1 MLYIL
6 MRLSQS
12 AAAAAS
18 PPPLAVLNLAL
29 YLVYTALFLLY
40 IHHNMDTVPHS
51 FKKKVIYLTTFFCP
65 LR

>member
-1 MLYIL
+1 

-51 FKKKVIYLTTFFCP
+51 FKKKVIT
-65 LR
+65 